1 MNMKRFFAALC
12 FTLMVATIGSI
23 FSSCDE
29 DDEITTTLVLEIDSA
44 AGEYFNISTAGSM
57 PGMWVTEEE
66 KNNWKVWSQKKIQGF
81 TFEEG
86 YYAKVMV
93 QKKTQTP
100 NPDMLGGDSS
110 STKYILLKILEKK
123 ESASVRN

>member
-1 MNMKRFFAALC
+1 MRNFKHWC
-12 FTLMVATIGSI
+12 II
-23 FSSCDE
+23 
-29 DDEITTTLVLEIDSA
+29 
-44 AGEYFNISTAGSM
+44 NISTAGSM
-57 PGMWVTEEE
+57 PGMWVTEEG
-66 KNNWKVWSQKKIQGF
+66 KNNWRVWSQKKIQGF

-86 YYAKVMV
+86 YYTKVMV

-100 NPDMLGGDSS
+100 NLDMLGGDSS